1 MENEEIQN
9 ERNEITSIA
18 FFNKRS
24 SSGIHE
30 GGIEVLVVRIG
41 VAVAESAAIYDST
54 RDLEGGNL
62 GLNSGDLIFLWN
74 WELDWG
80 FGRSESES
88 ERVEL
93 KNAGNVFVNI
103 R

>member
-62 GLNSGDLIFLWN
+62 GFEFWGFDFFYGIGNWIGDLGGVRVRVREWN
-74 WELDWG
+74 
-80 FGRSESES
+80 
-88 ERVEL
+88 
-93 KNAGNVFVNI
+93 
-103 R
+103 

>member
-41 VAVAESAAIYDST
+41 VAVAESAAIEIW
-54 RDLEGGNL
+54 REGIWD
-62 GLNSGDLIFLWN
+62 LNSGDLIFLWN
-74 WELDWG
+74 WELDLGIW
-80 FGRSESES
+80 E
-88 ERVEL
+88 ER
-93 KNAGNVFVNI
+93 K
-103 R
+103 